1 MSYKLWSPFSGASRR
16 AGPLL
21 LFASLDIA
29 VVIKMVNKENVKD
42 YLNDTFPGTIL

>member
-1 MSYKLWSPFSGASRR
+1 VVTILRR
-16 AGPLL
+16 LAARRSLVTV
-21 LFASLDIA
+21 ASLDIA